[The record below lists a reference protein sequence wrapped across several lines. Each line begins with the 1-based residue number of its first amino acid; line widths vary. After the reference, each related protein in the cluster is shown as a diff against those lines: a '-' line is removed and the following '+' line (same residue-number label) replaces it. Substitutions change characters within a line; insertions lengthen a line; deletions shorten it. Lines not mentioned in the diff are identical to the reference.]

1 MKKVIIYLF
10 IITFWGL
17 VGCAK
22 HSEDSLENV
31 NFQIL
36 VDETGTENIVIP
48 DPDDKEVNKKV
59 VLPYLETLNDKEE
72 LSVVDLSFCGFKN
85 AKIIGYDIGNITSSQ
100 TSLIHVQYN
109 FSVDFRDKIKMTE
122 AKEKQVLGNCLALLV
137 SVEVEGDLN
146 DIYVVV
152 EDYLNRKKY
161 ISKTIVEDYGDW
173 LPKIYI
179 SDVTNDGLDDIIITN
194 YMNLRNTGMVCEILR
209 IHNDLL
215 NSIFKSE
222 EINEEEDTITRR
234 SFFTGRLQ
242 DNYKVVIE
250 ASAVKYKKSISL
262 LDIGYKAKDLEIDRK
277 QNNSFHEN
285 SFSSQMFE
293 NKKIAKNVNKTLYIS
308 PLDDE
313 EGVQVIKRS
322 NMESVMRLM
331 YLIYMPNRIDFIGKA
346 YAYMNYDSITDSM
359 QMTSAFVDFAESEES
374 P

>member
-152 EDYLNRKKY
+152 LDY
-161 ISKTIVEDYGDW
+161 T
-173 LPKIYI
+173 
-179 SDVTNDGLDDIIITN
+179 T
-194 YMNLRNTGMVCEILR
+194 
-209 IHNDLL
+209 
-215 NSIFKSE
+215 
-222 EINEEEDTITRR
+222 
-234 SFFTGRLQ
+234 LQ
-242 DNYKVVIE
+242 
-250 ASAVKYKKSISL
+250 L
-262 LDIGYKAKDLEIDRK
+262 
-277 QNNSFHEN
+277 
-285 SFSSQMFE
+285 FE
-293 NKKIAKNVNKTLYIS
+293 K
-308 PLDDE
+308 
-313 EGVQVIKRS
+313 
-322 NMESVMRLM
+322 
-331 YLIYMPNRIDFIGKA
+331 
-346 YAYMNYDSITDSM
+346 
-359 QMTSAFVDFAESEES
+359 
-374 P
+374 